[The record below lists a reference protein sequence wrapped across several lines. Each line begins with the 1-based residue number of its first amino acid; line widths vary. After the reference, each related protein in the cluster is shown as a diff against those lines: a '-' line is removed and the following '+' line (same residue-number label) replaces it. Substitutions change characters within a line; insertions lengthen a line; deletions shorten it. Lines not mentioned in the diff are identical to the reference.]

1 MPLQGLFHQNH
12 FPVQFNHK
20 RPHLGLATLLLRVPL
35 GFFPLRS
42 PFKAPL
48 LQEGF
53 FLSLAQVTLLK
64 GFPAVS
70 VGKTARNAGDAG
82 SLGWEDPLEKGPAT
96 HFSILAWKIPTE

>member
-1 MPLQGLFHQNH
+1 M
-12 FPVQFNHK
+12 
-20 RPHLGLATLLLRVPL
+20 ATLLLRVPL

-82 SLGWEDPLEKGPAT
+82 SLGREDPLEKGPAT